1 MNIVRTSQTDK
12 NARRCHTEVIEKKN
26 IIIEQK
32 NTHRRLVK
40 AEEEISD
47 LQDKAEEITQTAAKR
62 KKN

>member
-32 NTHRRLVK
+32 NTEDWLK
-40 AEEEISD
+40 
-47 LQDKAEEITQTAAKR
+47 QKKR
-62 KKN
+62 SVIYKTRQKK